1 MIWFTGCL
9 VLPPP
14 HLHPFPSPHLPDST
28 TPLHMA
34 SKHGWL
40 EVAKLLVEKGA
51 VVNAKNKDGRTPL
64 HVALKYSWTEVE
76 AVEAALRWV
85 T

>member
-1 MIWFTGCL
+1 
-9 VLPPP
+9 
-14 HLHPFPSPHLPDST
+14 
-28 TPLHMA
+28 MA

-76 AVEAALRWV
+76 AVEVALRWV